1 MLTEKQLWIHDNIQI
16 PSCYP
21 LAAMEL
27 QGVNIDW
34 EYTADLD
41 EILPTESQS
50 IEKSL
55 FDYPQV
61 QKLHNDIIEAGGE
74 GFSASSP
81 DQISKLL
88 FKSDYF
94 SFPSVYK
101 TDKGKDSTDKT
112 ALQFLAERDTTGIVE
127 KILEI
132 RRINTLYNTFVKGAV
147 ERERNGRIHTSYG
160 MAHTET
166 GRFNSRDPNL
176 QNIPRDKLIKNMYIP
191 NAGEWYVQCDYSQV
205 ELRVMALF
213 SGDKTLLQYFKDNVD
228 VHRYIAAK
236 IHKKDPNEIT
246 KEERVR
252 AKRTVF
258 GLCYGQGARGL
269 SEELKISEKEADT
282 FLKKFFKEFPSVEK
296 WINNTKKAAN
306 KNGYVETFFGR
317 RRRLPDAMLKD
328 DFHSAKN
335 RAMRQAINQPIQGTA
350 ADILSLKMTDVYN
363 FIKSE
368 KLKTQMMLTVH
379 DSLGFSVPPDE
390 LNFFVSMAKVIVE
403 DFSSL
408 PEIKVPILC
417 DFEIGKRWGELT
429 PIDKLGFEQLEQG
442 VDIELILERLNNG

>member
-1 MLTEKQLWIHDNIQI
+1 
-16 PSCYP
+16 
-21 LAAMEL
+21 
-27 QGVNIDW
+27 
-34 EYTADLD
+34 
-41 EILPTESQS
+41 
-50 IEKSL
+50 
-55 FDYPQV
+55 
-61 QKLHNDIIEAGGE
+61 
-74 GFSASSP
+74 
-81 DQISKLL
+81 
-88 FKSDYF
+88 
-94 SFPSVYK
+94 
-101 TDKGKDSTDKT
+101 
-112 ALQFLAERDTTGIVE
+112 
-127 KILEI
+127 
-132 RRINTLYNTFVKGAV
+132 
-147 ERERNGRIHTSYG
+147 
-160 MAHTET
+160 
-166 GRFNSRDPNL
+166 
-176 QNIPRDKLIKNMYIP
+176 
-191 NAGEWYVQCDYSQV
+191 
-205 ELRVMALF
+205 
-213 SGDKTLLQYFKDNVD
+213 
-228 VHRYIAAK
+228 
-236 IHKKDPNEIT
+236 
-246 KEERVR
+246 
-252 AKRTVF
+252 VF

-296 WINNTKKAAN
+296 WISNTKKAAN

-368 KLKTQMMLTVH
+368 NLNTQMMLTVH

-429 PIDKLGFEQLEQG
+429 PIDKLGFEELEQG
-442 VDIELILERLNNG
+442 VNIELILERLNNG